1 MHKRGSGGRLSRRQ
15 LIQASLGTA
24 GAVGAAYLGG
34 VTPAAAA
41 PEAPEA
47 ASSARQRG
55 STAGGFAFLSAMMD
69 AYAQGGTLRLIQ
81 SYADQQGLQSTAFT
95 YDNALAIIAY
105 LRGGDQARARLLGDS
120 LLHAQQQD
128 PAGDG
133 RLRQAYFVDQA
144 SGGAFLRLAEAPFY
158 FTGSAVGDLGWAA
171 IALAQLAGRTRDP
184 RYLQGALALGNWIV
198 ANTYDTR
205 GPGGYT
211 FGVDGANQ
219 PVRVKS
225 SEHNIDVFALFSML
239 ARLSGDRVWTER
251 AAHARRFIEAM
262 WNPEGGFFWT
272 GSTDDGAT
280 INTFA
285 IPEDVQTWAYLALL
299 DDRYGAALDWTKTN
313 LATTDTPQTINSRLT
328 GNLRIQGV
336 TFSTLALRALAPAAS
351 YDPPPSPNAVW
362 LEGSAQLAAALIARD
377 LPARRDQDTFDGDRA
392 TAQAQLDQIRLA
404 QSQLGRDQTVGGR
417 PLASG
422 QGVVA
427 ATSVL
432 NTGYGF
438 SYFPNLHV
446 GATSWFLIAALGANP
461 YQLRG

>member
-1 MHKRGSGGRLSRRQ
+1 MHKRGSGGPLSRRR
-15 LIQASLGTA
+15 LIQAGLGTV

-34 VTPAAAA
+34 ATPAAAA
-41 PEAPEA
+41 PEAPAAA
-47 ASSARQRG
+47 ASAEQRG
-55 STAGGFAFLSAMMD
+55 ATAGALAFLGAMMD
-69 AYAQGGTLRLIQ
+69 AYAQGTTLRLIQ

-95 YDNALAIIAY
+95 YDNALAIIAL
-105 LRGGDQARARLLGDS
+105 LRGGEQARARLLGDT
-120 LLHAQQQD
+120 LLYAQQHD

-144 SGGAFLRLAEAPFY
+144 NGPAFLRLAEAPFY
-158 FTGSAVGDLGWAA
+158 FTGSAVGDLAWAA
-171 IALAQLAGRTRDP
+171 IALAQLAARTRDP
-184 RYLQGALALGNWIV
+184 RYLNGALALGNWIV

-205 GPGGYT
+205 GVGGYS

-239 ARLSGDRVWTER
+239 ARLSGDSVWTER

-262 WNPEGGFFWT
+262 WNPAGGFFWT

-285 IPEDVQTWAYLALL
+285 IPEDVQTWSYLALL
-299 DDRYGAALDWTKTN
+299 DDRYAAALDWAKTN

-336 TFSTLALRALAPAAS
+336 TFSTLALRALAPSAS
-351 YDPPPSPNAVW
+351 YDAPPSPNAVW
-362 LEGSAQLAAALIARD
+362 LEGSGQLAAALLARD
-377 LPARRDQDTFDGDRA
+377 LPPRRDQDSFGGDRA
-392 TAQAQLDQIRLA
+392 TALAQLDQIRLA
-404 QSQLGRDQTVGGR
+404 QRQLGRDQTVGGR
-417 PLASG
+417 VLAPG

-427 ATSVL
+427 ASSVL

-438 SYFPNLHV
+438 SYYPNLHV
-446 GATSWFLIAALGANP
+446 GATSWFLIAALGVNP